1 MTEVGVLEA
10 RNNLSAL
17 IRQAKNGD
25 DVVITSR
32 GEPQVRLVPVQPEP
46 ERGSVAAIFAAL
58 GPITWRGLT
67 HEQIE
72 DLINEER
79 NSWE

>member
-17 IRQAKNGD
+17 IKLAKNGE

-32 GEPQVRLVPVQPEP
+32 GEPQVRLTPVQRVPEC
-46 ERGSVAAIFAAL
+46 GSVAAIFAAL
-58 GPITWRGLT
+58 GPIRPRGLT
-67 HEQIE
+67 HDQIE
-72 DLINEER
+72 QLINDER

>member
-1 MTEVGVLEA
+1 MTEVGVLQA

-17 IRQAKNGD
+17 IKLAKNGD

-32 GEPQVRLVPVQPEP
+32 GEPQVRLTPIQPEP
-46 ERGSVAAIFAAL
+46 KRGSIAAIFAAL
-58 GPITWRGLT
+58 GPIRSRGLT
-67 HEQIE
+67 HDQIE
-72 DLINEER
+72 DLINDER